1 MGPSIRSSMYRR
13 VEQHFAI
20 GVCWSSLTLGLV
32 QVHRLTVAHCIVPPC
47 TVTPGRR
54 WRTQAHE
61 THHSKEHVMRSKHI
75 YFLGLT
81 AFALN
86 FIPSSRAED
95 SPDHKALSWH
105 RQPQQP
111 ACAPNS

>member
-1 MGPSIRSSMYRR
+1 
-13 VEQHFAI
+13 
-20 GVCWSSLTLGLV
+20 
-32 QVHRLTVAHCIVPPC
+32 
-47 TVTPGRR
+47 
-54 WRTQAHE
+54 
-61 THHSKEHVMRSKHI
+61 MRSKHI

-81 AFALN
+81 AFTLN